1 MYIVNMYVC
10 TSHSREFDSVQ
21 VLKHTKQSISLTQC
35 PNTHLSVIPL
45 KFVGVL
51 R

>member
-10 TSHSREFDSVQ
+10 TSHSRGFDS